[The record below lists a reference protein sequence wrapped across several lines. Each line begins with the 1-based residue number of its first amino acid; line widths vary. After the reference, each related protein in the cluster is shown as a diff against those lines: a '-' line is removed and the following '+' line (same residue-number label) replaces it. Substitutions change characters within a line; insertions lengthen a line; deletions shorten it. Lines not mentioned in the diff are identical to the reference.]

1 MRDNWNLEID
11 NDKIPYKANTLT
23 DPATIVLADIAEF
36 NTLIITT
43 TTAPAGVFTL
53 PLLTANTEA
62 GQFLTVVNND
72 TSTDSIE
79 LNGQEIKTGTSFRL
93 EWD

>member
-23 DPATIVLADIAEF
+23 DPTAIALADIAEF

-43 TTAPAGVFTL
+43 TAAPA
-53 PLLTANTEA
+53 
-62 GQFLTVVNND
+62 
-72 TSTDSIE
+72 
-79 LNGQEIKTGTSFRL
+79 
-93 EWD
+93 